1 MFSRGRKTSCTPW
14 EEAVAGM
21 SCMRPQAPF
30 DETARRLKS
39 DSSRIIALTSAY
51 STPWRAAISRMRS
64 SYAVGSVAATRA
76 HERQGDGPA
85 DHAERGGSLKK
96 RDGGGGL
103 VNQDDRGGS
112 VKKRDGGGGLVNHD
126 DGR

>member
-30 DETARRLKS
+30 GETARRLKS
-39 DSSRIIALTSAY
+39 DSARIIALTSAY

-76 HERQGDGPA
+76 HERHGDVPA
-85 DHAERGGSLKK
+85 NVGG
-96 RDGGGGL
+96 
-103 VNQDDRGGS
+103 RGGS
-112 VKKRDGGGGLVNHD
+112 VKKRDGGGGLVNQE
-126 DGR
+126 GRGGAGQKSARGGR